1 MRLERPKLRRIAF
14 WAAALVLLLAVFMSY
29 LRPDLALRLATQI
42 WNCF

>member
-1 MRLERPKLRRIAF
+1 MRLERPKLRRMAL

-29 LRPDLALRLATQI
+29 LRPDLALTLATQI